1 MYVYM
6 YVCMHTE
13 DGIHKAHEIQRA
25 QHLRLDLLLR
35 EIVKINVC
43 MYVCKQHEYK
53 NFFTLFSKEL
63 SFYY

>member
-1 MYVYM
+1 MYVCM

-43 MYVCKQHEYK
+43 M
-53 NFFTLFSKEL
+53 
-63 SFYY
+63 